1 MSTPFEKANQLAS
14 KLVTSL
20 RLWELLDEIDKM
32 TLEEREQPE
41 NKTLIELVNVL
52 ILSAPIGDMPEG

>member
-20 RLWELLDEIDKM
+20 RLWELLDEIDNM